1 MGRSGQGSFPNCQ
14 MARIRSSAETKKSEV
29 AQAAKDI
36 DFPHLWRQ
44 LLSAGWQSKRPTG
57 SLSNEWTYTSP
68 SGESFVGTY
77 MSLFIYRYRNEVYLS
92 TSCSAVGEEPVV
104 AYALSKEIV
113 ASNVSGDVS
122 SKEEKSREETGTD
135 SALDVS
141 VTASQIDTSTALS
154 QNTLE
159 HLFGPESDLDSSL
172 SREHVVGA
180 FQRLLSGAESNMD
193 SADGAE
199 SGVDGDTCDDAV
211 AVPADDV
218 NLLSTSDLSD
228 DYGCVRSSGSEDSDA
243 VEDDVVE
250 RREFQK
256 KRCCWVRRQR

>member
-68 SGESFVGTY
+68 SGESFVG
-77 MSLFIYRYRNEVYLS
+77 
-92 TSCSAVGEEPVV
+92 EEPVV

-113 ASNVSGDVS
+113 ASNVSGNVS

-193 SADGAE
+193 SADGAK